1 MIGLGSRST
10 AYLSPFYVLLYST
23 CVRFISFLEC
33 HFRLLIQCAVFLA
46 TEQIET
52 PRCVHQ
58 LLLAKFQTGR
68 VQKYRHQEQEV
79 AGSGGSPRH
88 QGLPDG
94 EEGQLLVRH
103 REDRDGE
110 STL

>member
-1 MIGLGSRST
+1 MIGLGSRLSV
-10 AYLSPFYVLLYST
+10 YLIPFYVLLFST
-23 CVRFISFLEC
+23 CLRFISFLEC
-33 HFRLLIQCAVFLA
+33 HFRLLIPHAVFLA

-52 PRCVHQ
+52 SGCVHQ

-79 AGSGGSPRH
+79 ARSGGSPRH

-94 EEGQLLVRH
+94 EEDQLLAGH

>member
-1 MIGLGSRST
+1 M
-10 AYLSPFYVLLYST
+10 
-23 CVRFISFLEC
+23 
-33 HFRLLIQCAVFLA
+33 FLA

-52 PRCVHQ
+52 SRCVHQ

-94 EEGQLLVRH
+94 EEDQLLVGH
-103 REDRDGE
+103 REDWDGQC
-110 STL
+110 TLNYKDSFLKSSMYTTCIFNYTSSV